1 MSPAGPAEREDART
15 VAAMTVEGSGGGESL
30 RRLFSPGEES
40 GEKRLRGGGV
50 EGRKLVKRAKIL
62 RARGRAGREGPG
74 GKGVES
80 ERVGRSGRRE
90 GDRHGVKRGW
100 ESN

>member
-30 RRLFSPGEES
+30 RRLFSPGE
-40 GEKRLRGGGV
+40 GGGV